1 MHITGCVENE
11 GIVTL
16 NEGARIA
23 DAIKKAGGL
32 TIDANMKN
40 VNLAYK
46 LKDGQKIYI
55 PSNIEEEATV
65 VTEKGEGIVQD
76 EKEDGGKV
84 NINIASQTELETLSG
99 IGPSMAIKIIEY
111 REKNGDFSSIEE
123 IKNVPGIG
131 DAKYDNIKDEIE
143 I

>member
-16 NEGARIA
+16 EEGSRIA

-32 TIDANMKN
+32 TLDANIKN

-55 PSNIEEEATV
+55 PSNIDEDDEVTI

-76 EKEDGGKV
+76 SKKEGKKV
-84 NINIASQTELETLSG
+84 QRKE
-99 IGPSMAIKIIEY
+99 
-111 REKNGDFSSIEE
+111 
-123 IKNVPGIG
+123 
-131 DAKYDNIKDEIE
+131 
-143 I
+143 